1 MEDFV
6 QTDDELNETGNNL
19 DINQKDTSSNK
30 NDEISLI
37 DLFAVLLKHKWM
49 IFIIT
54 MIAAVFIVVYSII
67 SLKLPADKS
76 FLPNE
81 YTVTAN
87 MLIKDSSNSNASS
100 ISGAASAAA
109 SLMGINLNGGG
120 TSVSSLVVYLT
131 SSNSFYDAI
140 AQQFDLY
147 AKYDFKKSPIAN
159 TRNVLK
165 KVVFTNYDEESG
177 VFSISC
183 KDIDPEFAVQ
193 VVNYGVDWLSNRLEE
208 LCVDTN
214 IITKENLEK
223 NLDISW
229 NEILRLTKELT
240 DLQDKVAQGQVVWTK
255 DFTIEQNR
263 IELEL
268 SAQKSVYTQLKS
280 QLELLKV
287 NMQTESPTFQIL
299 ERPSIPDMKSGPS
312 RGKLCIIVT
321 FAAFFVSVFLAFL
334 LNAIE
339 NIKKDPEAMA
349 KLSQG
354 KKTKR
359 VK

>member
-1 MEDFV
+1 M

-87 MLIKDSSNSNASS
+87 MLIKNSSNSNASS

-165 KVVFTNYDEESG
+165 KVVFTNYDDGGGG

-339 NIKKDPEAMA
+339 NIKKDPEAMS

-354 KKTKR
+354 KKTNR

>member
-1 MEDFV
+1 M

-19 DINQKDTSSNK
+19 DINQKDSSSNK

-87 MLIKDSSNSNASS
+87 MLIKDSSNSPSM
-100 ISGAASAAA
+100 SGAASAAA

-131 SSNSFYDAI
+131 SSNPFYDAI

-147 AKYDFKKSPIAN
+147 TKYDFKKSPIAN

-165 KVVFTNYDEESG
+165 KVVFTDYDEGSG

-208 LCVDTN
+208 LGVDTN

-229 NEILRLTKELT
+229 NEILKLTKEMS

-349 KLSQG
+349 KLSQR
-354 KKTKR
+354 KKMNR

>member
-1 MEDFV
+1 M

-19 DINQKDTSSNK
+19 DINQKDTSSKK

-54 MIAAVFIVVYSII
+54 MIAAVFIFVFSII
-67 SLKLPADKS
+67 SLILPADKS

-87 MLIKDSSNSNASS
+87 MLIKDSSNASS
-100 ISGAASAAA
+100 VSGAASAAA
-109 SLMGINLNGGG
+109 SLMGINLNSGA

-131 SSNSFYDAI
+131 SSNPFYDAI

-147 AKYDFKKSPIAN
+147 TKYDFKKSPIAN
-159 TRNVLK
+159 TRKALK

-183 KDIDPEFAVQ
+183 KDIEPEFAVQ

-208 LCVDTN
+208 LGVDTN

-229 NEILRLTKELT
+229 NEILKLTKEIT

-287 NMQTESPTFQIL
+287 NMQTESPVFQIL

-339 NIKKDPEAMA
+339 NIKKDPEAMS

>member
-1 MEDFV
+1 M
-6 QTDDELNETGNNL
+6 
-19 DINQKDTSSNK
+19 
-30 NDEISLI
+30 
-37 DLFAVLLKHKWM
+37 M
-49 IFIIT
+49 
-54 MIAAVFIVVYSII
+54 M
-67 SLKLPADKS
+67 
-76 FLPNE
+76 
-81 YTVTAN
+81 
-87 MLIKDSSNSNASS
+87 
-100 ISGAASAAA
+100 
-109 SLMGINLNGGG
+109 GGG
-120 TSVSSLVVYLT
+120 
-131 SSNSFYDAI
+131 
-140 AQQFDLY
+140 
-147 AKYDFKKSPIAN
+147 
-159 TRNVLK
+159 
-165 KVVFTNYDEESG
+165 G